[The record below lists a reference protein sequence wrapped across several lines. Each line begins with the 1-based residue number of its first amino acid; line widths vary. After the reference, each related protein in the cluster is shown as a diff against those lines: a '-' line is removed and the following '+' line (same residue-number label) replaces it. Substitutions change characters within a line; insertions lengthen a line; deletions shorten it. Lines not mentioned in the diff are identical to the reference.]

1 MSFFPEKDG
10 DVFPPGQA
18 YTIPFDLKDSKR
30 HEKLVKLN
38 SMDRA
43 KKLMPDVGF
52 EDLDGKPWQ
61 VARPTL
67 NVAQPDEVGG
77 NGPFLKELKRLPKTT

>member
-38 SMDRA
+38 SMERA

-67 NVAQPDEVGG
+67 NVAQPDEIDG